1 MNEKS
6 QPWSAGDSA
15 LVNVNR
21 YSTFYV
27 DGHFFGIAVLRV
39 QEVFRSPEITKV
51 PLAPPV
57 IEGLMNLRGQIVTAV
72 DMRRRLNVPTREH
85 EQAPISIVVCT
96 NDGVVSLLV
105 DEIGDVLD
113 VPADA
118 FEPLPESSS
127 LADSEIIEGV
137 YKLDG
142 KLMLVLDLDQALAV
156 AA

>member
-1 MNEKS
+1 MSERS
-6 QPWSAGDSA
+6 QPLSACDSKLA
-15 LVNVNR
+15 DINR

-39 QEVFRSPEITKV
+39 QEVLRSPEITRV

-72 DMRRRLNVPTREH
+72 DMRRRLNVPTGQLG
-85 EQAPISIVVCT
+85 QAPISIVVRT

-113 VPADA
+113 APADA
-118 FEPLPESSS
+118 FERLPES
-127 LADSEIIEGV
+127 LTLEESEIIEGV

-142 KLMLVLDLDQALAV
+142 KLMLVLDLDRALEI